1 MIRLSFA
8 WIRGVLGLK
17 SSPGATSAVA
27 SPNIAIDL
35 PNPTTRSVRRA
46 AASFISRSYRVP
58 STYPLPAGPFK
69 VVPGLSLGLGHGRCA
84 LYMER
89 FPSYLLWKMK
99 IPGYA
104 LAVILSSSLLSC
116 ADQAPSPE
124 QATPPNIILVM
135 ADDMG
140 WGQTG
145 YYNHPVLRTPNLDAM
160 AAKGLRFDRF
170 YAGAPNC
177 SPTRASVMTG
187 RSNDRTGV
195 ENHGFALRRQERTVA
210 QAMRDAGY
218 ATGHFGKWHLNG
230 LRGPGV
236 PIFTSDDHNPG
247 EFGFEEWLSVTNF
260 FDRNPI
266 MSREGQFE
274 EFEGDSSEIIVAE
287 ALEFVRK
294 QTQAKR
300 PFFAVIW
307 YGTPHSPFVAAN
319 EDKAAF
325 LELDERSQDHYGE
338 LVAMDRSIGA
348 LREGLRE
355 LAIEENTL
363 VWFCS
368 DNGGLRNIEPDTV
381 GGLRGFKNSVYE
393 GGLRVPAIIEW
404 PREIPHGRVISYPA
418 ATMDIFPTL
427 AAVTG
432 LPESVMLSPQD
443 GVSLAPLFAEERQRR
458 EKPIP
463 FRHLG
468 RAALIDNEYKLLTQ
482 DLAKGEYEL
491 YDLVNDPKETQNLV
505 EQQPEVAARL
515 QEALES
521 WTRSVEASVAGQDYP
536 EGAVDASEPEPR
548 LWMTVKE
555 YQPYFA
561 EWRKRPEYASRLE

>member
-1 MIRLSFA
+1 MAYL
-8 WIRGVLGLK
+8 
-17 SSPGATSAVA
+17 
-27 SPNIAIDL
+27 
-35 PNPTTRSVRRA
+35 
-46 AASFISRSYRVP
+46 
-58 STYPLPAGPFK
+58 AG
-69 VVPGLSLGLGHGRCA
+69 
-84 LYMER
+84 
-89 FPSYLLWKMK
+89 YLLRKMQ
-99 IPGYA
+99 IPIHA
-104 LAVILSSSLLSC
+104 VAVILSSSLMSC
-116 ADQAPSPE
+116 AHQAPSPE
-124 QATPPNIILVM
+124 QAAPPNIVLVM

-160 AAKGLRFDRF
+160 AANGLRFDRF

-210 QAMRDAGY
+210 QALHAAGY

-236 PIFTSDDHNPG
+236 PILASDDHNPG

-266 MSREGQFE
+266 MSRRGQFQ

-287 ALEFVRK
+287 ALGFVRK
-294 QTQAKR
+294 QAQAER

-307 YGTPHSPFVAAN
+307 YGTPHSPFVAT
-319 EDKAAF
+319 DKDRAAF
-325 LELDERSQDHYGE
+325 PDLDDRSQHHYGE

-348 LREGLRE
+348 LRQGLRE

-363 VWFCS
+363 FWFCS
-368 DNGGLRNIEPDTV
+368 DNGGLPRIEPNTV
-381 GGLRGFKNSVYE
+381 GGLRGFKGSVYE

-404 PREIPHGRVISYPA
+404 PREIPHARVTSYPA

-427 AAVTG
+427 AAVAG
-432 LPESVMLSPQD
+432 LPESTMLSPQD
-443 GVSLAPLFAEERQRR
+443 GASLAPLLAEERPRR

-463 FRHLG
+463 FRHRG
-468 RAALIDNEYKLLTQ
+468 RAALVDNEYKLLTH

-505 EQQPEVAARL
+505 GQEPQLAARL
-515 QEALES
+515 QETLES
-521 WTRSVEASVAGQDYP
+521 WNQSVEGSVAGRDYP
-536 EGAVDASEPEPR
+536 EGTVDASEPEPR
-548 LWMTVKE
+548 FWMAVKE
-555 YQPYFA
+555 YQPYFE